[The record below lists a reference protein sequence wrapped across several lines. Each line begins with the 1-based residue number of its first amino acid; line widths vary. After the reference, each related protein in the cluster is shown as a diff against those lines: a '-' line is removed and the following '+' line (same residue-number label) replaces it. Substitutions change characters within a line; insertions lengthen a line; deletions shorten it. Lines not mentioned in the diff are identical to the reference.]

1 MISDDLK
8 LQLIGITTRAELNE
22 CYDILKHVS
31 HTLTQNEKSAFTAG
45 DEVYWHSTK
54 KGGKRIDGVITKVM
68 KKNVK
73 IRVGYEEWKVH
84 PSFLRHAHDEI
95 TKDDVKKLN
104 DAISEAVMNNWSA
117 NNESKTFNVLTG
129 EFE

>member
-8 LQLIGITTRAELNE
+8 LQLIGIKTRAELNE

-31 HTLTQNEKSAFTAG
+31 HTLTQNEKSAFNVG
-45 DEVYWHSTK
+45 DEVYWMSNK
-54 KGGKRIDGVITKVM
+54 KGGKRVDGVITKVM

-73 IRVGYEEWKVH
+73 VRVGYSTWTVH
-84 PSFLRHAHDEI
+84 PSFLHHADEE
-95 TKDDVKKLN
+95 D
-104 DAISEAVMNNWSA
+104 E
-117 NNESKTFNVLTG
+117 EPTFNVLTG

>member
-31 HTLTQNEKSAFTAG
+31 HTLTQNEKSAFNVG
-45 DEVYWHSTK
+45 DEVYWNSNK
-54 KGGKRIDGVITKVM
+54 KGGKRVDGVITKVM

-73 IRVGYEEWKVH
+73 VRVGYSTWTVP
-84 PSFLRHAHDEI
+84 PSFLHHADEE
-95 TKDDVKKLN
+95 D
-104 DAISEAVMNNWSA
+104 E
-117 NNESKTFNVLTG
+117 EPTFNVLTG